1 VRVSIDQ
8 YYISRVEVGTPGHV
22 SLDGKIYDVKVKK
35 VYPEVKSGTF
45 EADVFFA
52 GEVPETLKRGQT
64 LTIELSF
71 GVPTKTLTVAK
82 GGYFQQTSGRW
93 VYLVSKDG
101 RTARRTDVRLGKQNP
116 REVEVLEGLSEG
128 DRIISST
135 YDTFNAV
142 DELQFTTPLKADENR
157 T

>member
-1 VRVSIDQ
+1 
-8 YYISRVEVGTPGHV
+8 
-22 SLDGKIYDVKVKK
+22 
-35 VYPEVKSGTF
+35 
-45 EADVFFA
+45 
-52 GEVPETLKRGQT
+52 VPETLKRGQT

-71 GVPTKTLTVAK
+71 GVPKKTLTVAK

-101 RTARRTDVRLGKQNP
+101 RTARRTDVHLGKQNP

-128 DRIISST
+128 DRIITST

-142 DELQFTTPLKADENR
+142 DELQFTTPLKPDENR